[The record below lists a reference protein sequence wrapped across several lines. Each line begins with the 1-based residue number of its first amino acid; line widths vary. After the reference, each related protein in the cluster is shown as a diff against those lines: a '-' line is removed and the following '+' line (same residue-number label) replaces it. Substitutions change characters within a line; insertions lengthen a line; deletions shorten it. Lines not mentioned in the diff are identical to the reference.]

1 MNEVVKYHNDLNT
14 VTMRR
19 WSREEMN
26 FFFSIISKT
35 KEQGKNTVV
44 LDSDDLKDLSQ
55 FADNHKK
62 RWLEVMEKTTEK
74 VVQLYYKEKKNGEI
88 NIMTLFNRFSINLDK
103 GTVTVEVSDQW
114 EYILNEFQANFT
126 VFELAEFTEIR
137 STYAKTMYRLLKQWR
152 TQGKKSY
159 SVREFRACL
168 DVPESFKAGM
178 VNKRV
183 LEPIKKELSPYFKG
197 LNITPLKS
205 KSRGTP
211 IIGYEF
217 TWKAEKTGE
226 WKDFSELKKKKLAAS
241 RIETVPEAIL
251 QAEQEAI
258 KKQTQIQQELFQ
270 KAMSLSAAPFEEQAN
285 FFTEARE
292 IDTYRM
298 PNGSQFLETLATLM
312 LFDTNK
318 YYTEQL
324 DHERSLDNQDQQLDL
339 FS

>member
-19 WSREEMN
+19 WTREEMN

-44 LDSDDLKDLSQ
+44 LDSDDLKELSK

-74 VVQLYYKEKKNGEI
+74 VVQLYYKEKKHGEI
-88 NIMTLFNRFSINLDK
+88 NIMTLFNRFSINLEK
-103 GTVTVEVSDQW
+103 RTVTIEVSDKW

-159 SVREFRACL
+159 SVKEFRACL

-197 LNITPLKS
+197 LKITPLKS

-217 TWKAEKTGE
+217 TWKAEQTGE
-226 WKDFSELKKKKLAAS
+226 WKDFDELKKQKKPTVT
-241 RIETVPEAIL
+241 RKETVPEAIL
-251 QAEQEAI
+251 QAEQEATE
-258 KKQTQIQQELFQ
+258 KQTKLQQELYQ
-270 KAMSLSAAPFEEQAN
+270 QAMSLSQAPFEEQAA
-285 FFTEARE
+285 FFTTARE

-298 PNGSQFLETLATLM
+298 PNGGQLLETLATLM
-312 LFDTNK
+312 LFDSEK
-318 YYTEQL
+318 YYAQL
-324 DHERSLDNQDQQLDL
+324 IGQHQEELDQLNL
-339 FS
+339 FDC